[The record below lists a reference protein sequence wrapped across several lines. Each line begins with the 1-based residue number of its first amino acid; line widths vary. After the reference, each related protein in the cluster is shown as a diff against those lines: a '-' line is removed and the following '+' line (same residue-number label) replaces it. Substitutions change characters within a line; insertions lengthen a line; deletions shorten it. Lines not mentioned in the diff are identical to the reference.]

1 MAVFT
6 TRARACVQPHSYAR
20 CFTLVKM
27 SWSGSGVCDR
37 VVGVV
42 MRVAGRGEEYCVDG
56 GFRMCRRACAKPEDR
71 RVSQAR
77 GSDLALRLKC

>member
-20 CFTLVKM
+20 CFTWAEM

-37 VVGVV
+37 DVGVV
-42 MRVAGRGEEYCVDG
+42 MRVAGRGEEGCVDG
-56 GFRMCRRACAKPEDR
+56 GFRMFAELAPNLRIAGSVRPEA
-71 RVSQAR
+71 VV
-77 GSDLALRLKC
+77 LRWLK